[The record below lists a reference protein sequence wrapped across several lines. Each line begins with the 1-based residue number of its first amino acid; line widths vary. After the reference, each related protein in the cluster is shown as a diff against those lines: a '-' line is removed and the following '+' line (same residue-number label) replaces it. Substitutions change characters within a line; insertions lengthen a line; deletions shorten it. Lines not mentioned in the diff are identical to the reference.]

1 MRSVRVTA
9 GPHIGEPDQQIR
21 LPRSVADVDG
31 SQHLL
36 RYSRF
41 HASRRSNQMRNISLV
56 FLVLAVA
63 FIALGISGQRT
74 FLFVGLAFLV
84 VAMLRFLPRRR

>member
-1 MRSVRVTA
+1 MRTI
-9 GPHIGEPDQQIR
+9 P
-21 LPRSVADVDG
+21 
-31 SQHLL
+31 
-36 RYSRF
+36 
-41 HASRRSNQMRNISLV
+41 LV
-56 FLVLAVA
+56 FLVLAIA

>member
-1 MRSVRVTA
+1 
-9 GPHIGEPDQQIR
+9 
-21 LPRSVADVDG
+21 
-31 SQHLL
+31 
-36 RYSRF
+36 
-41 HASRRSNQMRNISLV
+41 MRNIPLV
-56 FLVLAVA
+56 FLVLAIV